1 MQRAPKQEPVSFFPN
16 KAHATEFDSSSI
28 PCSGRKCC
36 VLILHEQVSFQRAKN
51 CHHRTCAVSIS
62 LSTKVQRWKSNP
74 FYNILQ
80 QNESRNDFHPIDW
93 KRWTF
98 KTFVS
103 LHPIGNADFCQHI
116 MPFQQKAN
124 TNWNLNAHFWLSSL
138 VKVKWKLQDEL
149 ISYHTQLYK
158 HGATDIRV
166 PILQI
171 LPQLLCMF

>member
-1 MQRAPKQEPVSFFPN
+1 MEEIHQPPVQIDICGQCNECQGKSHFRLFPN
-16 KAHATEFDSSSI
+16 KAHATEFDSSSL
-28 PCSGRKCC
+28 PCCGRKYWLFNSLCSGPSNEPKI
-36 VLILHEQVSFQRAKN
+36 VVIGH
-51 CHHRTCAVSIS
+51 AVSI
-62 LSTKVQRWKSNP
+62 LLPTKVQRWKSNP

-98 KTFVS
+98 KTFLS

-138 VKVKWKLQDEL
+138 VKV
-149 ISYHTQLYK
+149 
-158 HGATDIRV
+158 R
-166 PILQI
+166 
-171 LPQLLCMF
+171 